1 MMTLISIY
9 LVIETWCT
17 FMSLYKHLVH
27 LKSTIGKQSV
37 LAFVYNIG
45 IYIWTFCCCGDPV
58 SESNHLLCVILTT
71 VTEVMCSL
79 QGSLLPRK
87 GVTLGANKP
96 GIKETRETQL
106 TLDKIHAG
114 DFWRSMSMCSGGT
127 SSVVPRMNTQF

>member
-58 SESNHLLCVILTT
+58 SESNHIAPCYLNNCDRSDVFLTRI
-71 VTEVMCSL
+71 VAS
-79 QGSLLPRK
+79 
-87 GVTLGANKP
+87 
-96 GIKETRETQL
+96 
-106 TLDKIHAG
+106 
-114 DFWRSMSMCSGGT
+114 
-127 SSVVPRMNTQF
+127 

>member
-45 IYIWTFCCCGDPV
+45 IYIWTFVDV
-58 SESNHLLCVILTT
+58 ETQSLSLITLLCVILTT

-96 GIKETRETQL
+96 GIKKTRETQL

-114 DFWRSMSMCSGGT
+114 DFWRSMSMRSGGT
-127 SSVVPRMNTQF
+127 SSVIPRMNTQF